1 MTSLTPHGK
10 ARTKSALQSF
20 AHEGGHA
27 FAEPSPKEVEKQ
39 SNGRRA
45 SIKAL
50 AKGASSM
57 MKNARKSIAI
67 LKNSVTK
74 KKEDEPL
81 VQSELCSL
89 VRDIEIGDESGEM
102 VLHGISRV
110 FLMDSQSYL
119 DISFDRH
126 SLVGE
131 FNDVISKHL
140 NITHNGVCGMVQYC
154 FGNYLPLN
162 DDDHVI
168 EIMGLWD
175 SKSEMDGSCRLCFI
189 QEYYLPGGPFDINSL
204 DAANDDKTEGISAH
218 KIRYLECCHRLRTGM
233 YSLSVKRAIKV
244 AAMQILAK
252 RFEDHTHFPQMD
264 ELVSPAIVERF
275 GLRDVENDVTTEIE
289 ELKGVYPDAISYE
302 HHVLEVVSNAIPYY
316 GSSFFPVKVMVQD
329 VHQNGSRSRPTE
341 QICAVG
347 NDGIHLL
354 SGWNLTVDE
363 YFPYSNIHRWTTAT
377 DPDLF
382 AFVDEES
389 IHFLVY
395 EYPKAIERRVTAS
408 IEGLMQFHEG
418 NDNFKAT
425 HDYEAVMT
433 AKSKFLGMD
442 NLSFSECARVEV
454 EGANLKSLYGD
465 SAHNLIGK
473 DSKIVD
479 IKRNRGNGGRRSS
492 LAMTSLVSA
501 GATVDD
507 ATSNELKS
515 VEFAGFGD
523 KGDNSKE
530 LTKQQRRMSAI
541 RALNAKKQA
550 SRNKSKQ

>member
-89 VRDIEIGDESGEM
+89 VRDIEIGDEAGEM

-119 DISFDRH
+119 DISFDRN

-189 QEYYLPGGPFDINSL
+189 QEYYLPGGPFDVNSL

-218 KIRYLECCHRLRTGM
+218 KLRYLECCHRLRTGM

-329 VHQNGSRSRPTE
+329 VHQNGSRSRPKE

-418 NDNFKAT
+418 NDNFNAT

-433 AKSKFLGMD
+433 AKSKFLAMD

-492 LAMTSLVSA
+492 LAMTSLVST
-501 GATVDD
+501 GARVDD

>member
-10 ARTKSALQSF
+10 ARTKSALQNF

-89 VRDIEIGDESGEM
+89 VRDIEIGDEAGEM

-119 DISFDRH
+119 DISFDRN

-189 QEYYLPGGPFDINSL
+189 QEYYLPGGPFDVNSL

-218 KIRYLECCHRLRTGM
+218 KLRYLECCHRLRTGM

-252 RFEDHTHFPQMD
+252 RFEDHTYFPQMD

-329 VHQNGSRSRPTE
+329 VNQNGSRSRPTE

-395 EYPKAIERRVTAS
+395 EYPKAIERRVTGS

-425 HDYEAVMT
+425 HDYEALMT
-433 AKSKFLGMD
+433 AKSKFLGID

-492 LAMTSLVSA
+492 LAMTSLVST
-501 GATVDD
+501 GARVDD

-523 KGDNSKE
+523 KGDTSEE